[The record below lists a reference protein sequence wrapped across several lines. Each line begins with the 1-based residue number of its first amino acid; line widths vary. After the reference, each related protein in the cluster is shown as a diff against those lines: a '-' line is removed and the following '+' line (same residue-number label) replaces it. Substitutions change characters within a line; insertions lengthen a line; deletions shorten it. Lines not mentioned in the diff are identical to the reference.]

1 MNTNANI
8 NEFYKK
14 QNLKDMELTLKELK
28 YVRELTENDKNHEN
42 DILTEYEK
50 RELRTKIDNEI
61 YSLTFGITRRE
72 DLLFRIVEKEYGI
85 NKKQLLKADRKR
97 DMVDIRRAMFAILRK
112 YYSLAKIGE
121 IMNRDHATT
130 AYNYKMHNQL
140 YGTDY
145 DYTRVYNTI
154 VKEYEKY

>member
-1 MNTNANI
+1 MNTTANI

-14 QNLKDMELTLKELK
+14 QNLKDMKLTLKELK
-28 YVRELTENDKNHEN
+28 YVRELTENDKNNEN

-50 RELRTKIDNEI
+50 RDLRTKIDNEI
-61 YSLTFGITRRE
+61 CSLTFAITSRE
-72 DLLFRIVEKEYGI
+72 DLLFRIVEKEFGI
-85 NKKQLLKADRKR
+85 NKKQLLKADRSR
-97 DMVDIRRAMFAILRK
+97 DLVDIRRAMFAILRK
-112 YYSLAKIGE
+112 YHSLARIGE

-130 AYNYKMHNQL
+130 AYNCKIHNQL

-154 VKEYEKY
+154 AKEYEKY